1 MECCSTEYIRHTLR
15 VLVCDTTVN
24 SVFTKQLWISLA
36 GVLHFKWKPYAL
48 MYKLYAH
55 THTLSSKVHFSV
67 ACINRDTLF
76 RQAATELVSLTPQS
90 TPHRK
95 QAHICLSKR
104 CQSILWIQIP
114 LVALYICTH
123 INTGMCIQCLVVGW
137 GDRKAM
143 WRAAP
148 E

>member
-1 MECCSTEYIRHTLR
+1 M
-15 VLVCDTTVN
+15 LVCDTTVN
-24 SVFTKQLWISLA
+24 SLFTKQLWISLA
-36 GVLHFKWKPYAL
+36 GVLHFKWKPHAL

-55 THTLSSKVHFSV
+55 AHTLSSKVHFSV

-114 LVALYICTH
+114 VVALYICTQ
-123 INTGMCIQCLVVGW
+123 INTGMLYSVSCGRVRW
-137 GDRKAM
+137 RKGYVKSCT
-143 WRAAP
+143 RINNSLTSTLTGQF
-148 E
+148 